1 MRAVFGSVFYW
12 EIFTVISKYWTLT
25 TDKQKFTY
33 SSISKKVFMV
43 LLGSVLKRNLLLLEK
58 KKSCLPLE
66 LDTYLNIAN
75 H

>member
-1 MRAVFGSVFYW
+1 
-12 EIFTVISKYWTLT
+12 
-25 TDKQKFTY
+25 
-33 SSISKKVFMV
+33 MV